1 MKKRTGITIAALA
14 VSIVLSGCSGQQ
26 TGPTEAATQKQ
37 EALEPAASAG
47 EDTGNSL
54 RYEDAQYLT
63 MYTSSPGGS
72 MYTIAAAMVPI
83 WEEQGNIIASVG
95 PGGSKENYLALV
107 NGECQIGFTHQCMLS
122 WGEAGVAPFEEKM
135 EGVSSAFIL
144 FPAVYHVY
152 ASAKNDKVQSVAD
165 IGGKGINL
173 ALSSQGSLG
182 EVFATDYLKTMYGI
196 TPETITS
203 NGGSVSYMSDSE
215 MTSAISDGI
224 VDVGMCIGPYPKT
237 SIQEI
242 ENSPGLRLV
251 QFGSDLDQYLSGV
264 TGWTKFELPADTYVG
279 QTEPYETA
287 TSWACAAVADSMSED
302 MVYRL
307 TKITWENIEKSAES
321 STEIK
326 KYMTL
331 DNQKEAMAG
340 ARLHP
345 GAEKYYKE
353 IGLID

>member
-1 MKKRTGITIAALA
+1 
-14 VSIVLSGCSGQQ
+14 
-26 TGPTEAATQKQ
+26 
-37 EALEPAASAG
+37 
-47 EDTGNSL
+47 
-54 RYEDAQYLT
+54 
-63 MYTSSPGGS
+63 
-72 MYTIAAAMVPI
+72 MYTIAAALVPI

-107 NGECQIGFTHQCMLS
+107 NGECQIGLTHQCMLS
-122 WGEAGVAPFEEKM
+122 WGEAGVAPFDQKM

-182 EVFATDYLKTMYGI
+182 EVFATDYLKTMYGV
-196 TPETITS
+196 TPESITA

-251 QFGSDLDQYLSGV
+251 EFGDDLDKYLSGV
-264 TGWTKFELPADTYVG
+264 TGWTKFEIPAETYIG

-287 TSWACAAVADSMSED
+287 TSWACAAVADSMNEEL
-302 MVYRL
+302 VYRL
-307 TKITWENIEKSAES
+307 TKITWENIEQSAES

-326 KYMTL
+326 KYMNL
-331 DNQKEAMAG
+331 ENQKEAMAG
-340 ARLHP
+340 AKLHP